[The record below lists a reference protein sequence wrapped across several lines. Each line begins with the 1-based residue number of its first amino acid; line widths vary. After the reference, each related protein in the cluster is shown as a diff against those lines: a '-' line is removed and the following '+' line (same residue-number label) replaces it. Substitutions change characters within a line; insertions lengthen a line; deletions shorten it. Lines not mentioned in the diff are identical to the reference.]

1 MALDTEKVMDDINW
15 DLLQALQEDA
25 RLSYSELGRR
35 VGLSSPA
42 VVERVRRMEEAGIIT
57 GYRAEVNLEKLG
69 LPIIA
74 FMRVVS
80 TPGQCSQVSPAF
92 NKLPEVLEC
101 HRVTG
106 SDDYLL
112 KVAVSSV
119 THLEELIDKVPHYQV
134 TTLIVLSSPVTRRTI
149 QRSSGSSVSGNSVEK
164 ALPK

>member
-1 MALDTEKVMDDINW
+1 MTSQLDEINW
-15 DLLQALQEDA
+15 EILQALQEDA

-57 GYRAEVNLEKLG
+57 GYRVELNLEKLG
-69 LPIIA
+69 LPIMA

-80 TPGQCSQVSPAF
+80 PPGQYSTIGSSFVQF
-92 NKLPEVLEC
+92 PEVLEC

-106 SDDYLL
+106 SDDYIL

-119 THLEELIDKVPHYQV
+119 AHLESLINQFAHSQV
-134 TTLIVLSSPVTRRTI
+134 ITLIVLSTPVKHRMIASP
-149 QRSSGSSVSGNSVEK
+149 K
-164 ALPK
+164 P

>member
-1 MALDTEKVMDDINW
+1 MTSHLDEINW
-15 DLLQALQEDA
+15 EILQALQEDA

-57 GYRAEVNLEKLG
+57 GYRVELSLEKLG
-69 LPIIA
+69 LPIMA

-80 TPGQCSQVSPAF
+80 PPGQYSNIGSSFAQY
-92 NKLPEVLEC
+92 PEVLEC

-106 SDDYLL
+106 SDDYIL

-119 THLEELIDKVPHYQV
+119 AHLETLINQFAHSQV
-134 TTLIVLSSPVTRRTI
+134 ITLIVLSTPVQHRMI
-149 QRSSGSSVSGNSVEK
+149 GP
-164 ALPK
+164 PKS

>member
-1 MALDTEKVMDDINW
+1 MTLESEKVLDEINW
-15 DLLQALQEDA
+15 EILQALQEDA

-42 VVERVRRMEEAGIIT
+42 VVERVRRLEDAGIIA

-80 TPGQCSQVSPAF
+80 HPGQCSQSSPTF
-92 NKLPEVLEC
+92 NQLPEVLEC

-106 SDDYLL
+106 SDDYIV

-119 THLEELIDKVPHYQV
+119 VALEELIDRIPHYQI
-134 TTLIVLSSPVTRRTI
+134 TTMIVLSSPVTRRLIERKFVQPEETLA
-149 QRSSGSSVSGNSVEK
+149 R
-164 ALPK
+164 

>member
-1 MALDTEKVMDDINW
+1 MALETEITLDNINW
-15 DLLQALQEDA
+15 ELLQALQEDA

-74 FMRVVS
+74 FMRIVS
-80 TPGQCSQVSPAF
+80 PPGQCAQVSPAF
-92 NKLPEVLEC
+92 NKFPEVLEC

-106 SDDYLL
+106 SDDYIA

-119 THLEELIDKVPHYQV
+119 AHLEALIDRVPHYQI
-134 TTLIVLSSPVTRRTI
+134 TTMIVLSSPVTWRLI
-149 QRSSGSSVSGNSVEK
+149 EQDFVSPREK
-164 ALPK
+164 ALIK

>member
-1 MALDTEKVMDDINW
+1 MLKSIMTLESEKVLDDINW
-15 DLLQALQEDA
+15 EILRALQDDA

-57 GYRAEVNLEKLG
+57 GYRVELNLEKLG
-69 LPIIA
+69 YPIMA

-80 TPGQCSQVSPAF
+80 PPGQYSNISSSF
-92 NKLPEVLEC
+92 TTFPEVLEC

-106 SDDYLL
+106 SDDYIL

-119 THLEELIDKVPHYQV
+119 AHLESLIDHLEHSQV
-134 TTLIVLSSPVTRRTI
+134 ITLIVLSSPVKRRTI
-149 QRSSGSSVSGNSVEK
+149 EPRDGYNH
-164 ALPK
+164 